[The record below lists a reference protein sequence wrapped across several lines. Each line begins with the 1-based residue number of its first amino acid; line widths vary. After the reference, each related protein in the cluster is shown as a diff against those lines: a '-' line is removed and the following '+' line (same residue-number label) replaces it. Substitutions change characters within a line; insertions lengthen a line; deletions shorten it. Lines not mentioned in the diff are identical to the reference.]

1 MNRCWIGAG
10 LLLLLLVLGLFT
22 GVAMSRFLEDLA
34 VQITDLADKSPDD
47 AQDMLAATAQKWES
61 RRFLTAVLSD
71 HAPMDEADTLF
82 LLLEQSSDDDF
93 RENALRLSQLLHQLS
108 QSQLPLPENIF

>member
-1 MNRCWIGAG
+1 MNRCWIGVG

-34 VQITDLADKSPDD
+34 VQITALADKSPGD
-47 AQDMLAATAQKWES
+47 APEMLAATVQKWNN

-71 HAPMDEADTLF
+71 HAPMNEADTLF
-82 LLLEQSSDDDF
+82 LLLESGDEEDF
-93 RENALRLSQLLHQLS
+93 RENALELAQLLHQLS
-108 QSQLPLPENIF
+108 RTQLPLPENIL